1 MKKEIISISID
12 KELKNNLSNLS
23 KSSGKNQSEFIRD
36 LIKKGL
42 ERDKI
47 EQVLEEKLKKFKDD
61 LSGTNS
67 SKFKLLTSEIT
78 KNQTNLSN
86 MMDEINNKVDKFVDE
101 NKAFSNIN
109 EAKIVQIDTNIRSL
123 KNQITNGFSQFLE
136 LISDNLINKDTVED
150 IKNTS
155 LRIRVI
161 LNVFITNLLLKTD
174 SEKSTFKK
182 LVQETYKKHG
192 L

>member
-1 MKKEIISISID
+1 MKKESFSILIE
-12 KELKNNLSNLS
+12 KETKLQLLDFSKNSN
-23 KSSGKNQSEFIRD
+23 KSLAEIVRI
-36 LIKKGL
+36 LINKGL

-47 EQVLEEKLKKFKDD
+47 EEVLEENLKKFKDD
-61 LSGTNS
+61 LSGNNS
-67 SKFKLLTSEIT
+67 SKFKLLSSEIA
-78 KNQTNLSN
+78 KNQTNLAN
-86 MMDEINNKVDKFVDE
+86 MIDEINHKVNKFVDD
-101 NKAFSNIN
+101 NKTFNNIN
-109 EAKIVQIDTNIRSL
+109 EANFEQVDTNIRSL
-123 KNQITNGFSQFLE
+123 KNQISNGFSQFLE
-136 LISDNLINKDTVED
+136 LISGNLINKNTVED